1 MYSIYEKKAR
11 QGYHSGALPQ
21 TNVKQAD
28 KMNRNESAKRDHAYL
43 KV

>member
-1 MYSIYEKKAR
+1 MKKKAR

-21 TNVKQAD
+21 NNVKQAD
-28 KMNRNESAKRDHAYL
+28 KMNRNESPKRDHAYL